1 MKNKWIGLLHHVCD
15 EHDWV
20 GGSCEHDELQEHSL
34 PWFDRRD
41 KDFEALQ
48 KIILEPQLLASF
60 KSYVRFRHTGSIE
73 CANNLSLACAS
84 KRCSYSY
91 KVYKARKQLA
101 AIDWNFHLNQEA
113 ATTKSGEQIV
123 TRKYNQRTKEW
134 DSKIV
139 KVKKTYDFMPVMMAK
154 ILRLRNEDV
163 DIVTRQ
169 VSLNES
175 DPALLAPTIADKPP
189 HRHLLQMSYLLHAG
203 ADLRMLVMQAVQ
215 SQRNLQL
222 TLQIRDYVWTL
233 TVLFRL
239 NKLCS
244 G

>member
-1 MKNKWIGLLHHVCD
+1 M
-15 EHDWV
+15 
-20 GGSCEHDELQEHSL
+20 
-34 PWFDRRD
+34 
-41 KDFEALQ
+41 
-48 KIILEPQLLASF
+48 
-60 KSYVRFRHTGSIE
+60 
-73 CANNLSLACAS
+73 
-84 KRCSYSY
+84 
-91 KVYKARKQLA
+91 YKARKQLA

-113 ATTKSGEQIV
+113 ATTKSGGQIV

-139 KVKKTYDFMPVMMAK
+139 KVKKTYDYVPVMMAK

-189 HRHLLQMSYLLHAG
+189 PQMSYLLHAG

-222 TLQIRDYVWTL
+222 TLRIRDYVWTL
-233 TVLFRL
+233 TVLFRV

>member
-1 MKNKWIGLLHHVCD
+1 M
-15 EHDWV
+15 
-20 GGSCEHDELQEHSL
+20 
-34 PWFDRRD
+34 
-41 KDFEALQ
+41 
-48 KIILEPQLLASF
+48 
-60 KSYVRFRHTGSIE
+60 
-73 CANNLSLACAS
+73 
-84 KRCSYSY
+84 
-91 KVYKARKQLA
+91 YKARKQLA

-139 KVKKTYDFMPVMMAK
+139 KVKKTYDYMPVMMAK

-189 HRHLLQMSYLLHAG
+189 PPSKELFIARRSRFNTASNAG
-203 ADLRMLVMQAVQ
+203 SSEPEESSTDT
-215 SQRNLQL
+215 SN
-222 TLQIRDYVWTL
+222 T
-233 TVLFRL
+233 
-239 NKLCS
+239 
-244 G
+244 

>member
-1 MKNKWIGLLHHVCD
+1 M
-15 EHDWV
+15 
-20 GGSCEHDELQEHSL
+20 
-34 PWFDRRD
+34 
-41 KDFEALQ
+41 
-48 KIILEPQLLASF
+48 
-60 KSYVRFRHTGSIE
+60 
-73 CANNLSLACAS
+73 
-84 KRCSYSY
+84 
-91 KVYKARKQLA
+91 YKARKQLA

-139 KVKKTYDFMPVMMAK
+139 KVKKTYDYMPVMMAK

-189 HRHLLQMSYLLHAG
+189 PPSKELFIARRSRFKNASNAG
-203 ADLRMLVMQAVQ
+203 SSEPEESSTDT
-215 SQRNLQL
+215 SN
-222 TLQIRDYVWTL
+222 T
-233 TVLFRL
+233 
-239 NKLCS
+239 
-244 G
+244 